1 VTSHILSNL
10 DIDLFVSISFLEMS
24 EGLTSMLPDIYLS
37 FENMG
42 DIMTNLEVKDAK
54 VRRL

>member
-1 VTSHILSNL
+1 
-10 DIDLFVSISFLEMS
+10 MS
-24 EGLTSMLPDIYLS
+24 EGLTSMLPNIYLS

>member
-24 EGLTSMLPDIYLS
+24 EGLTSMLPNIYLS

>member
-1 VTSHILSNL
+1 MTSHILSNL

-24 EGLTSMLPDIYLS
+24 EGLTSMLPNIYLS